1 MFLRV
6 PVPAHTGCHGYRAIK
21 QLLLL
26 LLLLSLLSS
35 LLVVVVV
42 VCRYCCFIQHAFLT
56 TRSRLLTV
64 NSFHFI
70 LDMLAISIIFVLL
83 PLSVFHLINVAHTEL

>member
-26 LLLLSLLSS
+26 LLLLSLLS

-64 NSFHFI
+64 SSLHFI